1 MGDETVGPRGI
12 DQANALAEAQLTI
25 QTTFI
30 ANLDARAVG
39 YLGVSLALLAVNI
52 TFRDGIG
59 PTWWVPGAGFV
70 IGGVLS
76 ILALTP
82 LRFQLG
88 PHLPELS
95 GEGAVFPALAAYDS
109 LRAAIAR
116 NTAQLG
122 YKRRVLFWTTILL
135 LVTSLISVLLFLTT
149 KR

>member
-1 MGDETVGPRGI
+1 MADENVGPPGI
-12 DQANALAEAQLTI
+12 DQANALAEVQLTI
-25 QTTFI
+25 QATFV

-39 YLGVSLALLAVNI
+39 YLGVSLALVALAI

-59 PTWWVPGAGFV
+59 RIWWVPCAGFV
-70 IGGVLS
+70 IAAVVS

-88 PHLPELS
+88 PHLPDLS
-95 GEGAVFPALAAYDS
+95 AEGAVFPGLAAYDS
-109 LRAAIAR
+109 LRGAVAR
-116 NTAQLG
+116 NTDELG

-135 LVTSLISVLLFLTT
+135 LVGSVISILLFVTT